1 MGLIKKSESSI
12 VYLEI
17 KHYRIWQQ
25 LEREVAGC
33 DVVETTNP
41 KTKQTVTKYGWGFA
55 ELTARAT
62 KLVKYDTEG
71 KYATRYYG
79 YKLHLVDDADGSQ
92 FSLDMPYHSQV
103 LRKFLRI
110 APSIDWSLPFT
121 IQAWK
126 GKTKEGQGAAETA
139 ILFRQSGDT
148 VKWFFTREH
157 ANGMPEATQDPDTK
171 EWDFRAQHR
180 WLIEDLKARTI
191 PAIEKAAAAHSVF
204 EAPQQPE
211 ASDAVEESEIP
222 WGAPIDDSDC
232 PF

>member
-1 MGLIKKSESSI
+1 MGLVKRSESTT
-12 VYLEI
+12 VYLEV
-17 KHYRIWQQ
+17 KHYRIWQG
-25 LEREVAGC
+25 LEREVPGC

-41 KTKQTVTKYGWGFA
+41 KTKQTVQKYGWGFA

-62 KLVKYDTEG
+62 KIVRYDTEA

-79 YKLHLVDDADGSQ
+79 FKLHLVDDADGSQ
-92 FSLDMPYHSQV
+92 FVLDMPYHSGL

-110 APSIDWSLPFT
+110 APSIDWALPFT
-121 IQAWK
+121 IQVWK

-157 ANGMPEATQDPDTK
+157 ANGMPEATQDGDTK

-180 WLIEDLKARTI
+180 WLIEDLKSRTM
-191 PAIEKAAAAHSVF
+191 PAIERAAAAHQSF
-204 EAPQQPE
+204 MPESPKPQSEPE
-211 ASDAVEESEIP
+211 EIP
-222 WGAPIDDSDC
+222 WPAPIDDDDV